1 MFEKFNKKELG
12 VLDYLLQHCE
22 KEFHLREI
30 SRSLKVSSST
40 AKMALDKLIKK
51 GFIKEKKTAN
61 LRIFKCDI
69 ENIIVRQ
76 MKITKNISW
85 IMEKGLIEIL
95 KEELNPIS
103 IVLFGSFAKGI
114 NKEDSDLDILVITNN
129 DRKLKINSIGRYEL
143 QVIII
148 KPEEWSR
155 KGKKE
160 DPFYY
165 EVISSGIPLYGKMP
179 L

>member
-51 GFIKEKKTAN
+51 GFIKEKRTAN

-69 ENIIVRQ
+69 DNLIVRQ

-95 KEELNPIS
+95 KEELELRRFATRSIQAIKPIS
-103 IVLFGSFAKGI
+103 KGDTLREGVNFDVLRPGNRVRGLEARF
-114 NKEDSDLDILVITNN
+114 L
-129 DRKLKINSIGRYEL
+129 EL
-143 QVIII
+143 LN
-148 KPEEWSR
+148 
-155 KGKKE
+155 GKKAKHNIE
-160 DPFYY
+160 IGD
-165 EVISSGIPLYGKMP
+165 GITEFE
-179 L
+179 